1 MRNRASR
8 TFPRRD
14 VQQKRGFGSPD
25 HKECETEKSR
35 PGVSPGCVRSDG
47 VQPLPKRRKTAKTS
61 FLLHINEIE
70 RARRPRGAR
79 AKRGRHEGGEAR
91 TALAVGRMRGSQR
104 ASNADGREGR
114 KVRAARRSRDEGS
127 RTGTGTARC
136 GRARRSQDAGDAG
149 ARGVRDAVARPG
161 GCRAREVMA
170 RRLPYAPRGCAS
182 PSSSELVSRSDL
194 PFVSGAMN
202 ADSTRPRITRPAA
215 ISMVG
220 PMP

>member
-1 MRNRASR
+1 MNDELSARIIGFPTCAAGLRARFRVAMCSKNEVLAVLTTRNAKRRSRDQGFRLVAFAPTASNR
-8 TFPRRD
+8 FRNVER
-14 VQQKRGFGSPD
+14 
-25 HKECETEKSR
+25 
-35 PGVSPGCVRSDG
+35 
-47 VQPLPKRRKTAKTS
+47 LPKPRFCCTS
-61 FLLHINEIE
+61 MRSNVRGGREE
-70 RARRPRGAR
+70 RR

-149 ARGVRDAVARPG
+149 AQGVRDAVARPG

-170 RRLPYAPRGCAS
+170 RRSPTPRAGARPPRRAS
-182 PSSSELVSRSDL
+182 SSPEATCPSSRA
-194 PFVSGAMN
+194 P
-202 ADSTRPRITRPAA
+202 
-215 ISMVG
+215 
-220 PMP
+220 